1 MNYQIKAATVK
12 DIPVIQELTDR
23 IWRPTYQSILTPD
36 QIVYM
41 LDMMYSTASLEK
53 QITELQHQF
62 IILQDDDKPIG
73 FAAYSATDTGGIFK
87 LHKIYLDG
95 SYQGKGVGKFLL
107 LQVAEQV
114 KERGANILELDV
126 NRFNKAKQFYEKQG
140 FSVYKEK
147 QTDIGQGYIM
157 DDYVMRKPL

>member
-1 MNYQIKAATVK
+1 MTYQIKAATVK
-12 DIPVIQELTDR
+12 DIPVIQELTDK

-36 QIVYM
+36 QIEYM
-41 LDMMYSTASLEK
+41 LDMMYSSASLEK

-62 IILQDDDKPIG
+62 IILQDEDKPIG
-73 FAAYSATDTGGIFK
+73 FAAYSTTDTDGIFK

-107 LQVAEQV
+107 LEVAARV
-114 KERGANILELDV
+114 KERGAHILELDV